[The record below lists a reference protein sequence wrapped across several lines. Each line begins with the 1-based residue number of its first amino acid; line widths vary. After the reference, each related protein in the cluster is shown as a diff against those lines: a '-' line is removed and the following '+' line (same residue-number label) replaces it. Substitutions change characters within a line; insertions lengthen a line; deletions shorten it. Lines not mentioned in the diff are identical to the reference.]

1 MATNGENVALGKTY
15 VKSQLFQQAK
25 KDDGTWGWMDD
36 APVSYPDTDDKEL
49 TDGVHPSATGDYT
62 DAAWMGFHKDCP
74 DYQNNSYSYFTVDLG
89 EIYALSKLT
98 VDVGTSKLTGGI
110 GAPATVEF
118 LISEDGENFT
128 SLGVISVTND
138 ATVVEQ
144 AVEQTCDVTAQ
155 YVQVRMTSSAWM
167 FVSEFEAS

>member
-1 MATNGENVALGKTY
+1 M
-15 VKSQLFQQAK
+15 KSQLFQQAK
-25 KDDGTWGWMDD
+25 KDDGSWGWVDE
-36 APVSYPDTDDKEL
+36 APISYPDTDDKEL
-49 TDGVHPSATGDYT
+49 TDGIHPSDTGDYT

-74 DYQNNSYSYFTVDLG
+74 DYQTNKYSYFTVDLG

-110 GAPATVEF
+110 STPATVEF

-128 SLGVISVTND
+128 SLGTISVTND
-138 ATVVEQ
+138 ATKAEQ
-144 AVEQTCDVTAQ
+144 AVEQTCDVTAR
-155 YVQVRMTSSAWM
+155 YVQVRMTSAAWM